1 MRNDGKPLAASTA
14 DAISK
19 VQNKCLRRVIE
30 GYKRTPRAAFERE
43 TQVMPIDLYTEVVMS
58 QRAAKT
64 KEHQVESHIAKAA
77 DAVWTRMRSA
87 GRPQQRPAT
96 GREVAAA
103 RAAIRAQ
110 EVRE

>member
-1 MRNDGKPLAASTA
+1 
-14 DAISK
+14 
-19 VQNKCLRRVIE
+19 
-30 GYKRTPRAAFERE
+30 
-43 TQVMPIDLYTEVVMS
+43 MPIDLYTEVVMS

-64 KEHQVESHIAKAA
+64 KEHQVESHIAKAT

-103 RAAIRAQ
+103 RAATRAQ
-110 EVRE
+110 EVREWMEALRRRRQETRRSRGTRGRADTTPSTPSEAALIAKWGALAW